1 VAVGPAAGTKRLLVL
16 GAGPAQLGLLEAAAA
31 REDVLVIACDRD
43 PAAVG
48 FPLADRRALV
58 STEDELAI
66 EQLARAEHVDG
77 IVAPGIDWP
86 VAIAARVAAK
96 LELPHPL
103 PPPVA
108 QLATSKQRQRIRL
121 GEAGVAQPRWALVG
135 KADTPDAAVAEVGL
149 PCVVKAP
156 DRQGQRGLS
165 VVRDAEDVAAAVA
178 AAREVSRSGTVLL
191 EELVDGQEVTVV
203 SFSRRGR
210 FVPLAVT
217 DRERGDVAFGVA
229 LAHVFPSPHAEEAA
243 ALAEAAAD
251 AIGLADGPA
260 YTQIVCGADGP
271 RVIELAARLGGG
283 HDAELVEAAT
293 GAPLNAMAVAAALGE
308 EPPLFEPH
316 DAGGAVTRFLVP
328 PVGELRAVEG
338 VAEAQR
344 MDGVARV
351 RIYRAP
357 GHRFEAFRVGADRAG
372 ALLAVGASRDEA
384 LVRADA
390 AAAAIRFVVDP
401 LQPEPGDRPR

>member
-31 REDVLVIACDRD
+31 RDDVVVIALDRD
-43 PAAVG
+43 PGAVG
-48 FPLADRRALV
+48 FALADRRALV

-103 PPPVA
+103 SPGVA
-108 QLATSKQRQRIRL
+108 QTATSKVRQRTRFA
-121 GEAGVAQPRWALVG
+121 EAGVAQPRWATLG
-135 KADTPDAAVAEVGL
+135 RDEDPRNALAHVGL

-165 VVRDAEDVAAAVA
+165 VVRGAEELAPAVA
-178 AAREVSRSGTVLL
+178 AAREASRGGAVLL
-191 EELVDGQEVTVV
+191 EELVEGQEVTVV

-210 FVPLAVT
+210 FAPLVVT
-217 DRERGDVAFGVA
+217 DRERGDEAFGVA
-229 LAHVFPSPHAEEAA
+229 LAHVYPSPHAEAAA
-243 ALAEAAAD
+243 ALAEAAAR
-251 AIGLADGPA
+251 AVGLADGPA
-260 YTQIVCGADGP
+260 YTQIVVGADGP
-271 RVIELAARLGGG
+271 RVVELAARLGGG
-283 HDAELVEAAT
+283 HDAELVEAVT
-293 GAPLNAMAVAAALGE
+293 GAPLNAMTVAAALGE
-308 EPPLFEPH
+308 EPPFFEPVSV
-316 DAGGAVTRFLVP
+316 GGGVTRFLVP

-338 VAEAQR
+338 VEEAGALP
-344 MDGVARV
+344 GVLRV
-351 RIYRAP
+351 RVYRAP

-372 ALLAVGASRDEA
+372 AVLAVGASRDEA
-384 LVRADA
+384 LARADA
-390 AAAAIRFVVDP
+390 AASAIRFDVAP
-401 LQPEPGDRPR
+401 L